1 MKNCKVV
8 VITAILIKDHALGLS
23 FLAKAAMLVGFIQL
37 RVEII
42 LSSENLKGTV
52 GQQVSLAK
60 HLLLEDCALVFAWK
74 TE

>member
-1 MKNCKVV
+1 MRWV
-8 VITAILIKDHALGLS
+8 S

-37 RVEII
+37 RVKII

-60 HLLLEDCALVFAWK
+60 HLLIEDCALVFA
-74 TE
+74 